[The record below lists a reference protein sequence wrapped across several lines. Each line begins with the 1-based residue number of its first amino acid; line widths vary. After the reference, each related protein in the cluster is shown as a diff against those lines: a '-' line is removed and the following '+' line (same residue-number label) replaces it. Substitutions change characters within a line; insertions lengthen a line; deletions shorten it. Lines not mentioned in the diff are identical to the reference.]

1 MSEISPDVRAQIEA
15 TPLVRERPLIISD
28 ADEVLVAF
36 MAAFERYLEDQG
48 FYFDWSG
55 FRLTGA
61 VRRQS
66 DRELLP
72 AEEVHAALLGFYAD
86 CTEKLEPVPGAVEA
100 LAALNQRA
108 QVVVLS
114 NLPAEHGAA
123 RRRALAAQGMAY
135 PLIVNEGPKGPAV
148 RLLAG
153 SVDAPVFFLDDSPN
167 HLKSVADHA
176 RRCIEAMSAI
186 EDKIG
191 QDFYEL
197 MQDFTPT
204 VEGVLTHDQVRA
216 ILVVVRRLKIRLEVL
231 EAEMEKLT
239 KKN

>member
-1 MSEISPDVRAQIEA
+1 MTELSPDVRAQIEA
-15 TPLVRERPLIISD
+15 TPLVRVRPLIISD
-28 ADEVLVAF
+28 VDEVLVAF
-36 MAAFERYLEDQG
+36 MVAFERYLEDQG

-100 LAALNQRA
+100 LDALSRRA

-114 NLPAEHGAA
+114 NLPAAHGAA

-135 PLIVNEGPKGPAV
+135 PLIVNAGPKGPAV
-148 RLLAG
+148 RLLAE

-176 RRCIEAMSAI
+176 A
-186 EDKIG
+186 D
-191 QDFYEL
+191 
-197 MQDFTPT
+197 
-204 VEGVLTHDQVRA
+204 
-216 ILVVVRRLKIRLEVL
+216 VRRLHFIHDQRLAGL
-231 EAEMEKLT
+231 IGPAADSHHRTDSWSEARAVIEDHLAAAGF
-239 KKN
+239 

>member
-1 MSEISPDVRAQIEA
+1 MSEISPGVRAQIEA

-48 FYFDWSG
+48 YYFDWSG

-100 LAALNQRA
+100 LAALSRRA

-114 NLPAEHGAA
+114 NLPAAYGAA

-176 RRCIEAMSAI
+176 ADVRLLHFVHDQRLAGLIGPAPASHHRTDTWAEARAVI
-186 EDKIG
+186 EDHLAAAG
-191 QDFYEL
+191 F
-197 MQDFTPT
+197 
-204 VEGVLTHDQVRA
+204 
-216 ILVVVRRLKIRLEVL
+216 
-231 EAEMEKLT
+231 
-239 KKN
+239 

>member
-1 MSEISPDVRAQIEA
+1 MSEISPGVRAQIEA

-48 FYFDWSG
+48 YYFDWSG

-72 AEEVHAALLGFYAD
+72 AEEVHAALLGFYD
-86 CTEKLEPVPGAVEA
+86 ECTEKLEPVPGAVEA
-100 LAALNQRA
+100 LDALSRRA

-114 NLPAEHGAA
+114 NLPAAYGAA

-148 RLLAG
+148 RLLAR

-176 RRCIEAMSAI
+176 ADVRLLHFVHDQRLAGLIGPAPASHHRTDTWAEARAVI
-186 EDKIG
+186 EDHLAAAG
-191 QDFYEL
+191 F
-197 MQDFTPT
+197 
-204 VEGVLTHDQVRA
+204 
-216 ILVVVRRLKIRLEVL
+216 
-231 EAEMEKLT
+231 
-239 KKN
+239 

>member
-36 MAAFERYLEDQG
+36 MAAFETYLEDQG
-48 FYFDWSG
+48 YYFDWSG

-72 AEEVHAALLGFYAD
+72 AEEVHAALLGFYD
-86 CTEKLEPVPGAVEA
+86 ERTEKLEPVPGAVEA
-100 LAALNQRA
+100 LDSLSRRA

-114 NLPAEHGAA
+114 NLPAAYGAA

-176 RRCIEAMSAI
+176 A
-186 EDKIG
+186 D
-191 QDFYEL
+191 
-197 MQDFTPT
+197 
-204 VEGVLTHDQVRA
+204 
-216 ILVVVRRLKIRLEVL
+216 VRRLHFVHDQRLAGL
-231 EAEMEKLT
+231 IGPAPDSHHRTDTWSEARAVIEDHLASAGF
-239 KKN
+239 